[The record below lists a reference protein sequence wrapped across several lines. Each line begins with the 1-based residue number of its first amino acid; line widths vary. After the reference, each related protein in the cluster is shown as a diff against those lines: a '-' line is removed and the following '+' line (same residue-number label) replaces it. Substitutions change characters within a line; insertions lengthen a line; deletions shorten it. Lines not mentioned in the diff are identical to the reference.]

1 MMEGWK
7 TDKLGCLC
15 TMYQPQTI
23 STNQLNEHGR
33 YLVYGANGIIG
44 RYDKYNHEKSQLLMT
59 CRGNT
64 CGEIAVS
71 KPFSWINGNAM
82 VISPCDNKIVIK
94 YLEYYL
100 KHINLE
106 HIITGGAQP
115 QITRTAL
122 RLLKISYPESHDEQT
137 AIAAILS
144 KVDEAIASVQASI
157 AAAERL
163 KKSLMQNLL
172 TGRLKPDGTLRKEDE
187 FYLDEKFG
195 RVPKGWKVKKL
206 GQLFSIK
213 AGGDLQEEHYSPIK
227 DATHTYPVF
236 SNSLDNNGLYG
247 YTSNPRFHAKESI
260 TITGRGGVGHPE
272 YRRGDYDAII
282 RLISLIPLQ
291 LDTVDCKFVCYYI
304 GRYVHFALEST
315 GVPQLTCPKVF
326 STKIMIP
333 IDLKEQCKIGEVIH
347 HFDAS
352 IKEKQ
357 NKIAVL
363 ERLKKSLMQN
373 LLTGKVRV
381 NKNK

>member
-1 MMEGWK
+1 MDGWK

-64 CGEIAVS
+64 CGEITVS

-172 TGRLKPDGTLRKEDE
+172 TGRMKPDGTLRKEDE

-195 RVPKGWKVKKL
+195 RVPLGWHWGRLSEIAEIIAGQSPQGEYYNEDGLGCPMLNGPTEFTDKYPIPVQWTTKVTKLCQKGDI
-206 GQLFSIK
+206 LFTVRGSSTGRMNFADQEYCIGRGLAAIRPK
-213 AGGDLQEEHYSPIK
+213 PNSNIQFIYYTLLKISEMILAEAKGAGTTFPNVSRGDLMKKEILIPDNQEEIVK
-227 DATHTYPVF
+227 QICLTEHT
-236 SNSLDNNGLYG
+236 
-247 YTSNPRFHAKESI
+247 
-260 TITGRGGVGHPE
+260 
-272 YRRGDYDAII
+272 II
-282 RLISLIPLQ
+282 L
-291 LDTVDCKFVCYYI
+291 
-304 GRYVHFALEST
+304 
-315 GVPQLTCPKVF
+315 
-326 STKIMIP
+326 
-333 IDLKEQCKIGEVIH
+333 
-347 HFDAS
+347 
-352 IKEKQ
+352 KQ

-381 NKNK
+381 K